1 MSAEGLEMREEP
13 TRSLLL
19 LDANPEERRLI
30 SAIAGRAGWSVVG
43 AADEETALALLQGP
57 HGREV
62 LAALLGSW
70 DAEDSPRVIT
80 ALREGRPNLPVI
92 VLSHGDSVAVA
103 VEAMRAGASDFLVRP
118 VAPERL
124 LDALAANAD
133 RRRAAGELAP
143 VSEKLGQ
150 SLPLEQLVGAAP
162 EFRAAL
168 AVAAKSARNRLPV
181 LIIGEPGT
189 GKETLARAIHGASLR
204 AKGPLLTL
212 DCKAVP
218 ANIVDSELFGHE
230 KGAFPGAFSPK
241 TGKLVQADGGTLI
254 LDEIGV
260 LPEQTQEMLDRVLAT
275 GEVRPVGLNGS
286 YSVDVRVIATN
297 GRPLPEDFNAGLAER
312 IGATT
317 VNLPPLRDRSGDIP
331 ALARHLL
338 QRLAEQTGLKEL
350 SIGND
355 ALAVLMRY
363 GWPGNVRQLAGV
375 LFRAALQC
383 ENSSLT
389 AEHFPHIAIQSRY
402 TGRRTDFTPSVSAER
417 SEEMI
422 TGAPGV
428 TLYSA
433 DGHLRPLEEIE
444 ADIIRLAI
452 GHYRGRMTEV
462 ARRLGIGRST
472 LYRKLGELGIDT
484 AA

>member
-1 MSAEGLEMREEP
+1 MREEP

-43 AADEETALALLQGP
+43 AADEEMALALLQGP

-62 LAALLGSW
+62 LAVLLGSW
-70 DAEDSPRVIT
+70 DETRGPQLIST
-80 ALREGRPNLPVI
+80 LRDDRPSLPVI
-92 VLSHGDSVAVA
+92 VISQGESVAVA

-124 LDALAANAD
+124 LEALAANAD

-143 VSEKLGQ
+143 VSEKLAPP
-150 SLPLEQLVGAAP
+150 LALEQLIGAAP

-181 LIIGEPGT
+181 LILGEPGT
-189 GKETLARAIHGASLR
+189 GKETVARAIHGASLR
-204 AKGPLLTL
+204 AKGPLLSL

-218 ANIVDSELFGHE
+218 SNIIDSELFGHE
-230 KGAFPGAFSPK
+230 KGAFPGAFTAK

-254 LDEIGV
+254 LDEVGV
-260 LPEQTQEMLDRVLAT
+260 LPAQTQEMLDRVLAT

-286 YSVDVRVIATN
+286 YSIDIRVVATSS
-297 GRPLPEDFNAGLAER
+297 RPFSEDFHAGLAER
-312 IGATT
+312 LSATT
-317 VNLPPLRDRSGDIP
+317 VHLTPLRERSSDIP
-331 ALARHLL
+331 ALTRHLL
-338 QRLAEQTGLKEL
+338 QRFAEQTSLKPL

-375 LFRAALQC
+375 LFRAALHC
-383 ENSSLT
+383 DDSSLT
-389 AEHFPHIAIQSRY
+389 AQQFPHIAIQSRY
-402 TGRRTDFTPSVSAER
+402 SSRQTDFVPTM
-417 SEEMI
+417 SEAHSEQVLA
-422 TGAPGV
+422 GAPSV
-428 TLYSA
+428 TLYSS
-433 DGHLRPLEEIE
+433 DGHLRPLDEIE

-472 LYRKLGELGIDT
+472 LYRKLGELGIET

>member
-1 MSAEGLEMREEP
+1 MREEP

-19 LDANPEERRLI
+19 LDSNPEERRLI
-30 SAIAGRAGWSVVG
+30 SAIAGRAGWSAVG
-43 AADEETALALLQGP
+43 AADEEMALALLQGP

-70 DAEDSPRVIT
+70 DPETSPQTIS
-80 ALREGRPNLPVI
+80 ALRQGRPSLPVI
-92 VLSHGDSVAVA
+92 VLSHGDDVSVAVD
-103 VEAMRAGASDFLVRP
+103 AMRAGASDFLVRP
-118 VAPERL
+118 VAAERL
-124 LDALAANAD
+124 LEALAANAD

-143 VSEKLGQ
+143 VSEKLARE
-150 SLPLEQLVGAAP
+150 LPLEQLIGAAP

-181 LIIGEPGT
+181 LIVGEPGT
-189 GKETLARAIHGASLR
+189 GKETVARAIHGASLR
-204 AKGPLLTL
+204 AKGPLLSL

-218 ANIVDSELFGHE
+218 PNIIDSELFGHD
-230 KGAFPGAFSPK
+230 KGAFPGAFTAK
-241 TGKLVQADGGTLI
+241 TGKLVHSDGGTLV

-260 LPEQTQEMLDRVLAT
+260 LPEETQELLDRMLAT

-297 GRPLPEDFNAGLAER
+297 CRPLPDNFHSGLAER

-317 VNLPPLRDRSGDIP
+317 VTLPALRDRSGDIP

-383 ENSSLT
+383 ETGSLT

-402 TGRRTDFTPSVSAER
+402 TARRTDFAPSVSAER
-417 SEEMI
+417 SEEML

-433 DGHLRPLEEIE
+433 DGHLRPLDDIE

>member
-1 MSAEGLEMREEP
+1 MREEP

-30 SAIAGRAGWSVVG
+30 SAIGGRAGWSVVG
-43 AADEETALALLQGP
+43 ASDEEMAVALLQGP

-62 LAALLGSW
+62 RAVLLGGWNATSGPQLI
-70 DAEDSPRVIT
+70 S
-80 ALREGRPNLPVI
+80 ALREQRSNLPVI
-92 VLSHGDSVAVA
+92 VLSHGDSVSVA

-124 LDALAANAD
+124 LEALAANAD

-143 VSEKLGQ
+143 VSEKLAPA
-150 SLPLEQLVGAAP
+150 LELEQLIGAAP

-181 LIIGEPGT
+181 LIIGEPGS

-204 AKGPLLTL
+204 SKGPLATL
-212 DCKAVP
+212 DCKAVA
-218 ANIVDSELFGHE
+218 ANIIDSELFGHE
-230 KGAFPGAFSPK
+230 KGAFPGAFAAR
-241 TGKLVQADGGTLI
+241 TGIMVQADGGTLV
-254 LDEIGV
+254 LDDIGS
-260 LPEQTQEMLDRVLAT
+260 LPEQTQHMLDRVLAT

-286 YSVDVRVIATN
+286 YSVDVRVIATSN
-297 GRPLPEDFNAGLAER
+297 RPLPDNFLPSLAER

-317 VNLPPLRDRSGDIP
+317 VNIPPLRDRSSDIP

-338 QRLAEQTGLKEL
+338 HRLAETTGLKPL

-355 ALAVLMRY
+355 ALAILMRY

-383 ENSSLT
+383 DESSLT

-402 TGRRTDFTPSVSAER
+402 TGRQTDFAPTLSQAR
-417 SEEMI
+417 SDQVLS
-422 TGAPGV
+422 GAPSV
-428 TLYSA
+428 TLYSG

-472 LYRKLGELGIDT
+472 LYRKLGELGIET

>member
-1 MSAEGLEMREEP
+1 MREEP

-19 LDANPEERRLI
+19 LDSNADERRLI
-30 SAIAGRAGWSVVG
+30 AAIAARAGWSVVG
-43 AADEETALALLQGP
+43 AADAELAVALLQGP

-62 LAALLGSW
+62 QAAIFGSW
-70 DAEDSPRVIT
+70 DAQQAPQLIGV
-80 ALREGRPNLPVI
+80 LREHRPNLPVI
-92 VLSHGDSVAVA
+92 VLSHGDDVSIA

-124 LDALAANAD
+124 MEALAANAD
-133 RRRAAGELAP
+133 RRRGSGELAP
-143 VSEKLGQ
+143 VSEKLAPT
-150 SLPLEQLVGAAP
+150 LELEQLVGAAP

-181 LIIGEPGT
+181 FIVGEAGT
-189 GKETLARAIHGASLR
+189 GKETVARAIHAASLR

-212 DCKAVP
+212 DCKAIP
-218 ANIVDSELFGHE
+218 ANIIDSELFGHE
-230 KGAFPGAFSPK
+230 KGAFPGAFAPK

-254 LDEIGV
+254 LHEV
-260 LPEQTQEMLDRVLAT
+260 LALPADTQERLDRMLAT

-286 YSVDVRVIATN
+286 NSVDVRVIATSS
-297 GRPLPEDFNAGLAER
+297 RPLPEDFHEGLAER
-312 IGATT
+312 ISATA
-317 VNLPPLRDRSGDIP
+317 VVLPPLRERSGDIP
-331 ALARHLL
+331 ALVRHLL
-338 QRLAEQTGLKEL
+338 SRIVEQAGLKPL

-355 ALAVLMRY
+355 ALSLLMRY
-363 GWPGNVRQLAGV
+363 GWPGNVRQLSGV

-383 ENSSLT
+383 DGSALT
-389 AEHFPHIAIQSRY
+389 ADDFPHIAVQSRF
-402 TGRRTDFTPSVSAER
+402 TGRRNDFLPSLSKTSSDEA
-417 SEEMI
+417 I
-422 TGAPGV
+422 AGAPGV
-428 TLYSA
+428 TLYSS

>member
-1 MSAEGLEMREEP
+1 MWWRMRDEP
-13 TRSLLL
+13 IRSLLL

-43 AADEETALALLQGP
+43 AADEEMALALLQGP

-62 LAALLGSW
+62 QAALLGSW
-70 DAEDSPRVIT
+70 DADHSPALIT
-80 ALREGRPNLPVI
+80 ALREHRPNLPVI
-92 VLSHGDSVAVA
+92 ALSHGDTVSVA

-118 VAPERL
+118 VAPERML
-124 LDALAANAD
+124 EALAANAD

-143 VSEKLGQ
+143 VSEKLAPE
-150 SLPLEQLVGAAP
+150 LALEQLIGSAP
-162 EFRAAL
+162 DFRAAL

-189 GKETLARAIHGASLR
+189 GKETVARAIHNASLR

-212 DCKAVP
+212 DCKAVA
-218 ANIVDSELFGHE
+218 ANIIDSELFGHE
-230 KGAFPGAFSPK
+230 KGAFPGAFTAK
-241 TGKLVQADGGTLI
+241 TGKLVHADGGTLV
-254 LDEIGV
+254 LDEIAC
-260 LPEQTQEMLDRVLAT
+260 LPAETQELLDRVLAT

-286 YSVDVRVIATN
+286 YSVDVRIIATSS
-297 GRPLPEDFNAGLAER
+297 RPLPEDFNRGLAER
-312 IGATT
+312 VGATT
-317 VNLPPLRDRSGDIP
+317 VNLPPLRERSGDIP

-338 QRLAEQTGLKEL
+338 QRLAEQTSLRPL

-383 ENSSLT
+383 EDSSLT
-389 AEHFPHIAIQSRY
+389 AQHFPHIAIQSRY
-402 TGRRTDFTPSVSAER
+402 TARQTDFTPTMSEAR
-417 SEEMI
+417 SEQVLA
-422 TGAPGV
+422 GAPSV
-428 TLYSA
+428 TLYSS
-433 DGHLRPLEEIE
+433 DGHLRPLEDIE